1 MDTDEKCDFQ
11 AVRPARRLVT
21 GGKAVG
27 NPLRHFFICVYLCP
41 SVVKKIFYYMDTAKH
56 AA

>member
-1 MDTDEKCDFQ
+1 
-11 AVRPARRLVT
+11 VT

-41 SVVKKIFYYMDTAKH
+41 SVVETIFYCMDTAKH